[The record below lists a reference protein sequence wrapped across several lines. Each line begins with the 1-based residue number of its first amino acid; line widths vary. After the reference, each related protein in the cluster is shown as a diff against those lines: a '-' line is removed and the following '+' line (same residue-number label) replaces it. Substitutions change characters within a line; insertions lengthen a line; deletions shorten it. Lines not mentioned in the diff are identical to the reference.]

1 MVWITTLSFPY
12 IKEHGFY
19 RPKIPIIISV
29 ANFKTQ
35 LYGLI
40 DSGSDYVL
48 FPKEIAEAV
57 GIKLTSKT
65 EEANGIGGKIKC
77 KSGLATIIIKRGEKS
92 QRLRNMRIHVQ
103 IEKSGIDEIL
113 LGRDPF
119 FKYFKIEINENSRR
133 VRLIPNR
140 RPRKTSNG
148 N

>member
-1 MVWITTLSFPY
+1 
-12 IKEHGFY
+12 
-19 RPKIPIIISV
+19 
-29 ANFKTQ
+29 
-35 LYGLI
+35 
-40 DSGSDYVL
+40 
-48 FPKEIAEAV
+48 
-57 GIKLTSKT
+57 
-65 EEANGIGGKIKC
+65 
-77 KSGLATIIIKRGEKS
+77 
-92 QRLRNMRIHVQ
+92 MRIHVQ